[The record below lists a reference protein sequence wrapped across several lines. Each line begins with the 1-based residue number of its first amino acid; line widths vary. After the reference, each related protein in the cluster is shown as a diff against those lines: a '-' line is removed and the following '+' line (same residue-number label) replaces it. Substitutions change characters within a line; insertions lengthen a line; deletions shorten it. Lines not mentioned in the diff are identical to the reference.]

1 MSDPVYKQYPT
12 LYAFNTKTKKHMLKS
27 GRACKKAYAAN
38 PEHFVESATMFQTRI
53 VAVPPVAINPEP
65 VAINP
70 GPVTS
75 NPEPPHPQEDPSIT
89 KQREL
94 IQQLIRQEIKQ
105 NSKPYEGKSSAE
117 LDLLFRQLLVA
128 KLLKS
133 AEGPN
138 TINKFA
144 KPAKATAKKPQLKFK
159 LRAPQISEDEEDED
173 EEFDT
178 EK

>member
-1 MSDPVYKQYPT
+1 
-12 LYAFNTKTKKHMLKS
+12 
-27 GRACKKAYAAN
+27 
-38 PEHFVESATMFQTRI
+38 MFQTRI
-53 VAVPPVAINPEP
+53 VTVPPVAINPEP

-75 NPEPPHPQEDPSIT
+75 NPEPPQPQEDPSIA

-94 IQQLIRQEIKQ
+94 VQELKQ

-159 LRAPQISEDEEDED
+159 LRAPQISEDEEEEEPDSDE
-173 EEFDT
+173 
-178 EK
+178 